1 MYQFELVVPV
11 WGDESIRDF
20 CEFSIASMLASQNL
34 SVLSVKNQFSI
45 TIATY
50 FEDKEKYSLFN
61 EFNELARLTSIKFH
75 FIDHLKVF
83 KENHAK
89 LQMAYL
95 DCMLVSSTGISN
107 KVFILGVA
115 DYVYSNNTFH
125 TVVNKMSGKNNSLLS
140 FNIRSNKTATIAEFK
155 RIKTRNA
162 NKKGTV
168 IDISPRRMADLCLKN
183 IHDITAC
190 QILNKSNKT
199 LVKSWDGFYW
209 ANGPQSLIVSKMNP
223 HLLAVKP
230 DSLNQYAGQK
240 IGAPFDYNWFET
252 LCKNPLPLYVEDSD
266 DICICE
272 PSDENYGIDNIVNGS
287 IYENLEEFLDINK
300 DNYRHFNAQHLRM
313 KYHLHSIGDSS
324 DLVKAKII
332 FDNKC
337 REISEAL
344 RSRVDATIFFSNEVP
359 IFKNW
364 MLDVVNVKNLKDIQR
379 LPLLKYIIPFQDL
392 SDKDWINITTKSNQL
407 IYSENIYPHYR
418 IRFPTKRF
426 FDPDSEP
433 LPYEV
438 RIIIPVWGSVYIA
451 NFFSM
456 LLPSISSSVDLKSL
470 SSKRVALCIMTD
482 DVDPFMQS
490 TEFLEF
496 AKVVDVHFYR
506 GEPQGENNYSKL
518 INATNLALSE
528 ISDEVT
534 CFFLLPDQIYST
546 GSIKY
551 ALESIELGKKAV
563 IVPNIRVNKNGVV
576 QFFNGCISND
586 IKYSPRRVVSYLL
599 RNPHPMTVAQTIN
612 SQYPLGFKNVAR
624 IFTSVHN
631 KGIPIGYLASIFSGN
646 AFCVRVDQSSKFTDE
661 TYDGGL
667 VSNIIY
673 EASQIDLIQD
683 SDIAIS
689 IECSDSHYSEGFN
702 VHRGRRSALLLNTS
716 RNLFN
721 GWFRGF
727 HIWQF
732 DRELLIHQ
740 HSLDE
745 HPEAWRIAQS
755 ELRTFKAKLFKISSI
770 SKIRETFGPDYRLI
784 FSTRLLT
791 VRDQIISSFYL
802 SQIKRIA
809 NKLLKILNIK

>member
-1 MYQFELVVPV
+1 
-11 WGDESIRDF
+11 
-20 CEFSIASMLASQNL
+20 
-34 SVLSVKNQFSI
+34 
-45 TIATY
+45 
-50 FEDKEKYSLFN
+50 
-61 EFNELARLTSIKFH
+61 
-75 FIDHLKVF
+75 
-83 KENHAK
+83 
-89 LQMAYL
+89 
-95 DCMLVSSTGISN
+95 
-107 KVFILGVA
+107 
-115 DYVYSNNTFH
+115 
-125 TVVNKMSGKNNSLLS
+125 
-140 FNIRSNKTATIAEFK
+140 
-155 RIKTRNA
+155 
-162 NKKGTV
+162 
-168 IDISPRRMADLCLKN
+168 
-183 IHDITAC
+183 
-190 QILNKSNKT
+190 
-199 LVKSWDGFYW
+199 
-209 ANGPQSLIVSKMNP
+209 MNP
-223 HLLAVKP
+223 HLIALKP
-230 DSLNQYAGQK
+230 DTLNQYATQK
-240 IGAPFDYNWFET
+240 IGAPFDYNWFKI

-266 DICICE
+266 DLCICE
-272 PSDENYGIDNIVNGS
+272 PSDESYGIDNIVNGS
-287 IYENLEEFLDINK
+287 IYENLEEFLAVNRV
-300 DNYRHFNAQHLRM
+300 NYRYFHAQHLRA
-313 KYHLHSIGDSS
+313 KYHLHSIGESGDF
-324 DLVKAKII
+324 DEAKII

-337 REISEAL
+337 RELSDAL
-344 RSRVDATIFFSNEVP
+344 RSRVDATDFFSNEVP

-392 SDKDWINITTKSNQL
+392 SDKDWINITSKSDQL

-418 IRFPTKRF
+418 IRFCSKRF
-426 FDPDSEP
+426 FDPDSEL

-451 NFFSM
+451 NFFSI
-456 LLPSISSSVDLKSL
+456 LLPSISSSVDLESL
-470 SSKRVALCIMTD
+470 NSKRVALCIMTD

-496 AKVVDVHFYR
+496 AKVVDIHFYR

-534 CFFLLPDQIYST
+534 CFFLLPDQIYSA

-576 QFFNGCISND
+576 QFFNGSNSEE

-599 RNPHPMTVAQTIN
+599 RNPHPMTVAQTVN

-624 IFTSVHN
+624 IFASVQS

-646 AFCVRVDQSSKFTDE
+646 AFCVRIDQSSKFTDE

-673 EASQIDLIQD
+673 KANDIDLIQD

-702 VHRGRRSALLLNTS
+702 VHRSRRSALLLNAS

-727 HIWQF
+727 HLWQF
-732 DRELLIHQ
+732 DREVLIHQ

-745 HPEAWRIAQS
+745 HPESWKIAQKQ
-755 ELRTFKAKLFKISSI
+755 LRAFKAKLFNISSI
-770 SKIRETFGPDYRLI
+770 SIIRKTFGPDYHLI
-784 FSTRLLT
+784 FSTKLLT
-791 VRDQIISSFYL
+791 VRDQLISSFYL
-802 SQIKRIA
+802 SYFKQIVKKMI
-809 NKLLKILNIK
+809 KILNIK